1 MKQLKIK
8 NMKKIYGFFLGLYI
22 GLKLKKSK
30 EEKTKFV
37 EDWIKNH
44 EFEWNRIKEKM
55 PVTDDTELDKKYVII
70 NTYIILERRAK

>member
-1 MKQLKIK
+1 
-8 NMKKIYGFFLGLYI
+8 MKKIFIILVLGLYI

-44 EFEWNRIKEKM
+44 EFEWDRIKEKINGKRK
-55 PVTDDTELDKKYVII
+55 TRGRITKTYFDKGFRYDISKR
-70 NTYIILERRAK
+70 E

>member
-8 NMKKIYGFFLGLYI
+8 NMKKIHGFFLGLYI

-37 EDWIKNH
+37 ED
-44 EFEWNRIKEKM
+44 
-55 PVTDDTELDKKYVII
+55 
-70 NTYIILERRAK
+70 